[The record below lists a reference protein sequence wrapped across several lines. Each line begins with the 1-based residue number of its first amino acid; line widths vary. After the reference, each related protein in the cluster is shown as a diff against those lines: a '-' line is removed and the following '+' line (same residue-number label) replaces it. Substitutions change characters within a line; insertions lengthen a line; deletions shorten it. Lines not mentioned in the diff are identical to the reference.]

1 MKKKS
6 VALLLAL
13 VLVFGM
19 AVGGTIAWLM
29 DSTAPVVNTFTVG
42 DIEITLTEEAGTIVD
57 GKHQFKVTP
66 GVDFAKDPKVTVLK
80 DSEKCWLFVTVEES
94 ANWNSNMTYGIAA
107 GWTKLEDGV
116 YYRIVEPTTKDEPFY
131 VLAGDD
137 TYPNGRIVVSGNLSS
152 DEMEAMETSQPTLT
166 FKAYAI
172 QYESFEPTAETPEAI
187 KTAAA
192 AAWAQAK
199 NAPAP

>member
-19 AVGGTIAWLM
+19 AVGGTVAWLM
-29 DSTAPVVNTFTVG
+29 DSTGPVVNTFTVG
-42 DIEITLTEEAGTIVD
+42 DIEIELDETTGEEY
-57 GKHQFKVTP
+57 KVTP
-66 GVDFAKDPKVTVLK
+66 GVDIEKDPKVTVLE
-80 DSEKCWLFVTVEES
+80 DSEKCWLFVTVAE
-94 ANWNSNMTYGIAA
+94 ANWNSNMTYGIAS
-107 GWTKLEDGV
+107 GWTELEAGV
-116 YYRIVEPTTKDEPFY
+116 YYRVVDATTADTPFY
-131 VLAGDD
+131 VLAGDEN
-137 TYPNGRIVVSGNLSS
+137 YENGVIVVSGNLSS
-152 DEMEAMETSQPTLT
+152 AEMEAMETSQPTLT

-172 QYESFEPTAETPEAI
+172 QYEGLEPTAETPEAI